1 MALKLSTEL
10 PTGIVAA
17 DAYYKIERLVSTK
30 EQMNI
35 FVEVYYNQ
43 QARQDGKQPIS
54 SEFYQALDEADINK
68 YVKGI
73 EQSNGDVIARGY
85 LYLKEKIDKFSSAL
99 DV

>member
-10 PTGIVAA
+10 PTGIVAT
-17 DAYYKIERLVSTK
+17 DAYYKIERVVSTK

-35 FVEVYYNQ
+35 SVEVFYNE
-43 QARQDGKQPIS
+43 QARLNSKQIIA
-54 SEFYQALDEADINK
+54 SEFYQVMEEQDIEK
-68 YVKGI
+68 YVKGVSI
-73 EQSNGDVIARGY
+73 ANTDIIARGY

>member
-17 DAYYKIERLVSTK
+17 DAYYKIERVVSTK
-30 EQMNI
+30 EQMTI

-43 QARQDGKQPIS
+43 QTRQDGKQPIA
-54 SEFYQALDEADINK
+54 SEFYQVLDETDINK
-68 YVKGI
+68 YVKGV
-73 EQSNGDVIARGY
+73 EQNNGDIIARGY
-85 LYLKEKIDKFSSAL
+85 LYLKERIDKFSSAL

>member
-10 PTGIVAA
+10 PIGITAA
-17 DAYYKIERLVSTK
+17 NAYYKIEKVVCTK

-35 FVEVYYNQ
+35 SIEVYYDQ
-43 QARQDGKQPIS
+43 QARTDNKRPIS
-54 SEFYQALDEADINK
+54 SEFYEVTETTDIDK
-68 YVKGI
+68 YIKGV
-73 EQSNGDVIARGY
+73 SSSSGDMIARGY

>member
-10 PTGIVAA
+10 PTGIVAT
-17 DAYYKIERLVSTK
+17 DAYYKIERVVSTK

-35 FVEVYYNQ
+35 SVEAYYNE
-43 QARQDGKQPIS
+43 QARQNGKQPIT
-54 SEFYQALDEADINK
+54 SEFYQAIEEQDIDK
-68 YVKGI
+68 YVKGVGM
-73 EQSNGDVIARGY
+73 SNGDVVARGY